1 MKSYVERNFGKDYVK
16 KVNIQ
21 EVGVYYSVPVKN
33 IYVDKLSEFDYQ
45 EDEIENGYVLLD
57 KNTID
62 NYDCIE
68 NYDGVYYD
76 YTDEVEIDSF
86 ISDLMD
92 YKKYN
97 NYLVV
102 TYNCTW
108 NHASGFK
115 FVKDYKDCFY
125 RNYDVSQYVTGSSKG
140 GKTLELKE
148 YHHDVP
154 MGHKVVIV
162 GLTDSEYYDLEN
174 KNFDDIDN
182 YINKQLQNIIEL

>member
-1 MKSYVERNFGKDYVK
+1 MKSYIERNFGKDYVK
-16 KVNIQ
+16 KVNIK
-21 EVGVYYSVPVKN
+21 EVGIYYTVPACDIIEEKR
-33 IYVDKLSEFDYQ
+33 DEFD
-45 EDEIENGYVLLD
+45 IENFDSEYVMLD
-57 KNTID
+57 KYTID
-62 NYDCIE
+62 NGDYLYRYC
-68 NYDGVYYD
+68 NLSYD
-76 YTDEVEIDSF
+76 YTDDLEYQSF
-86 ISDLMD
+86 INDLMD

-102 TYNCTW
+102 AYNCTW

-125 RNYDVSQYVTGSSKG
+125 RNYDVSQYVIGSSKG
-140 GKTLELKE
+140 GKSLELKE

-154 MGHKVVIV
+154 MGHKVIIV
-162 GLTDSEYYDLEN
+162 GLTDSEYYDLED

>member
-16 KVNIQ
+16 KVNIK
-21 EVGVYYSVPVKN
+21 EVGIYYTVPACDIIEEKR
-33 IYVDKLSEFDYQ
+33 DEFD
-45 EDEIENGYVLLD
+45 IENFDSEYVMLD
-57 KNTID
+57 KYTID
-62 NYDCIE
+62 NGDYLYRYC
-68 NYDGVYYD
+68 NLSYD
-76 YTDEVEIDSF
+76 YTDDLEYQSF
-86 ISDLMD
+86 INDLMD

-102 TYNCTW
+102 AYNCTW

-125 RNYDVSQYVTGSSKG
+125 RNYDVSQYVIGSSKG

-154 MGHKVVIV
+154 MGHKVIIV
-162 GLTDSEYYDLEN
+162 GLTDSEYYDLED
-174 KNFDDIDN
+174 KCFDDIDN

>member
-16 KVNIQ
+16 KVNIK
-21 EVGVYYSVPVKN
+21 EVGIYYTVPACDIIEEKR
-33 IYVDKLSEFDYQ
+33 DEFD
-45 EDEIENGYVLLD
+45 IENFDSEYVMLD
-57 KNTID
+57 KYTID
-62 NYDCIE
+62 NGDYLYRYC
-68 NYDGVYYD
+68 NLSYD
-76 YTDEVEIDSF
+76 YTDDLEYQSF
-86 ISDLMD
+86 INDLMD

-102 TYNCTW
+102 AYNCTW

-125 RNYDVSQYVTGSSKG
+125 RNYDVSQYVIGSSKG

-154 MGHKVVIV
+154 MGHKVIIV
-162 GLTDSEYYDLEN
+162 GLTDSEYYDLED

>member
-21 EVGVYYSVPVKN
+21 EVGVYYTVPACDIIEEKR
-33 IYVDKLSEFDYQ
+33 DEFD
-45 EDEIENGYVLLD
+45 IENFDSEYVMLD
-57 KNTID
+57 KYTID
-62 NYDCIE
+62 NGDYLYRYC
-68 NYDGVYYD
+68 NLSYD
-76 YTDEVEIDSF
+76 YTDDLEYQSF
-86 ISDLMD
+86 INDLMD

-102 TYNCTW
+102 AYNCTW

-125 RNYDVSQYVTGSSKG
+125 RNYDVSQYVIGSSKG

-154 MGHKVVIV
+154 MGHKVIIV
-162 GLTDSEYYDLEN
+162 GLTDSEYYDLED

>member
-16 KVNIQ
+16 KVNIK
-21 EVGVYYSVPVKN
+21 EVGIYYTVPACDIIEEKR
-33 IYVDKLSEFDYQ
+33 DEFD
-45 EDEIENGYVLLD
+45 IENFDSEYVMLD
-57 KNTID
+57 KYTID
-62 NYDCIE
+62 NGDYLYRYC
-68 NYDGVYYD
+68 NLSYD
-76 YTDEVEIDSF
+76 YTDDLEYQSF
-86 ISDLMD
+86 INDLMD

-102 TYNCTW
+102 AYNCTW

-140 GKTLELKE
+140 GKSLELKE

-154 MGHKVVIV
+154 MGHKVIIV
-162 GLTDSEYYDLEN
+162 GLTDSEYYDLED

>member
-21 EVGVYYSVPVKN
+21 EVGVYYTVPASDIIEEKR
-33 IYVDKLSEFDYQ
+33 DEFD
-45 EDEIENGYVLLD
+45 IENFDSEYVMLD
-57 KNTID
+57 KYTID
-62 NYDCIE
+62 NGDYLYRYC
-68 NYDGVYYD
+68 NLSYD
-76 YTDEVEIDSF
+76 YTDDLEYQSF
-86 ISDLMD
+86 INDLMD

-102 TYNCTW
+102 AYNCTW

-148 YHHDVP
+148 YHHDVH
-154 MGHKVVIV
+154 MGHKVIIV
-162 GLTDSEYYDLEN
+162 GLTDSEYYDLED

>member
-16 KVNIQ
+16 KVNIK
-21 EVGVYYSVPVKN
+21 EVGIYYTVPACDIIEEKR
-33 IYVDKLSEFDYQ
+33 DEFD
-45 EDEIENGYVLLD
+45 IENFDSEYVMLD
-57 KNTID
+57 KYTID
-62 NYDCIE
+62 NGDYLYRYC
-68 NYDGVYYD
+68 NLSYD
-76 YTDEVEIDSF
+76 YTDDLEYQSF
-86 ISDLMD
+86 INDLMD

-102 TYNCTW
+102 AYNCTW

-154 MGHKVVIV
+154 MGHKVIIV
-162 GLTDSEYYDLEN
+162 GLTDSEYYDLED
-174 KNFDDIDN
+174 KCFDDIDN

>member
-16 KVNIQ
+16 KVNIK
-21 EVGVYYSVPVKN
+21 EVGIYYTVPACDIIEEKR
-33 IYVDKLSEFDYQ
+33 DEFD
-45 EDEIENGYVLLD
+45 IENFDSEYVMLD
-57 KNTID
+57 KYTID
-62 NYDCIE
+62 NGDYLYRYC
-68 NYDGVYYD
+68 NLSYD
-76 YTDEVEIDSF
+76 YTDDLEYQSF
-86 ISDLMD
+86 INDLMD

-102 TYNCTW
+102 AYNCTW

-154 MGHKVVIV
+154 MGHKVIIV
-162 GLTDSEYYDLEN
+162 GLTDSEYYDLED

>member
-21 EVGVYYSVPVKN
+21 EVGVYYTVPACDIIEEKR
-33 IYVDKLSEFDYQ
+33 DEFD
-45 EDEIENGYVLLD
+45 IENFDSEYVMLD
-57 KNTID
+57 KYTID
-62 NYDCIE
+62 NGDYLYRYC
-68 NYDGVYYD
+68 NLSYD
-76 YTDEVEIDSF
+76 YTDEIEIDSF
-86 ISDLMD
+86 INDLMD

-102 TYNCTW
+102 AYNCTW

-140 GKTLELKE
+140 GKSLELKE

-154 MGHKVVIV
+154 MGHKVIIV
-162 GLTDSEYYDLEN
+162 GLTDSEYYDLED

>member
-21 EVGVYYSVPVKN
+21 EVGVYYNTPASN
-33 IYVDKLSEFDYQ
+33 IKEEHLDDYWFDDIDSDYVAIDKYTLDN
-45 EDEIENGYVLLD
+45 DDVL
-57 KNTID
+57 KD
-62 NYDCIE
+62 NYDI
-68 NYDGVYYD
+68 DYY
-76 YTDEVEIDSF
+76 YTDEMEIDSF
-86 ISDLMD
+86 INDLMD

-102 TYNCTW
+102 AYNCTW

-125 RNYDVSQYVTGSSKG
+125 RTYDVSQYVIGSSKG
-140 GKTLELKE
+140 GKSLELKE

-154 MGHKVVIV
+154 MGHRVIIV
-162 GLTDSEYYDLEN
+162 GLTDSEYYDLED
-174 KNFDDIDN
+174 KCFDDIDN

>member
-16 KVNIQ
+16 KVNIK
-21 EVGVYYSVPVKN
+21 EVGIYYTVPACDIIEEKR
-33 IYVDKLSEFDYQ
+33 DEFD
-45 EDEIENGYVLLD
+45 IENFDSEYVMLD
-57 KNTID
+57 KYTID
-62 NYDCIE
+62 NGDYLYRYC
-68 NYDGVYYD
+68 NLSYD
-76 YTDEVEIDSF
+76 YTDDLEYQSF
-86 ISDLMD
+86 INDLMD

-102 TYNCTW
+102 AYNCTW

-140 GKTLELKE
+140 GKSLELKE

-154 MGHKVVIV
+154 MGHKVIIV
-162 GLTDSEYYDLEN
+162 GLTDSEYYDLED
-174 KNFDDIDN
+174 KCFDDIDN

>member
-16 KVNIQ
+16 KVNIK
-21 EVGVYYSVPVKN
+21 EVGIYYTVPACDIIEEKR
-33 IYVDKLSEFDYQ
+33 DEFD
-45 EDEIENGYVLLD
+45 IENFDSEYVMLD
-57 KNTID
+57 KYTID
-62 NYDCIE
+62 NGDYLYRYC
-68 NYDGVYYD
+68 NLSYD
-76 YTDEVEIDSF
+76 YTDDLEYQSF
-86 ISDLMD
+86 INDLMD

-102 TYNCTW
+102 AYNCTW

-125 RNYDVSQYVTGSSKG
+125 RNYDVSQYVIGSSKG
-140 GKTLELKE
+140 GKSLELKE

-154 MGHKVVIV
+154 MGHKVIIV
-162 GLTDSEYYDLEN
+162 GLTDSEYYDLKD